1 MKLRMKNLSF
11 LLFYYQNKLTNSYT
25 FSFPCSLLS
34 LSYVRYDNIAPSL
47 QLPPVDQL
55 GGVASYLGW
64 QITQDTIVLRRA
76 LSGRPM
82 ICKQKTAA
90 IYVSIS
96 IIRPWNLHTP
106 QLFARVVPNCTPW
119 RKQSRRQTIVSTAV
133 RKLLFMTSI
142 MQFYSLLST
151 VLLVYLVC
159 CNDKTWTHNK
169 KSYGNTHESCLLD
182 KKCWHLLEQKIK
194 ISIIKKCNTV

>member
-1 MKLRMKNLSF
+1 MKLRMKNLSY
-11 LLFYYQNKLTNSYT
+11 LLFYYQNKLTHSYT
-25 FSFPCSLLS
+25 FRFPCSLLS
-34 LSYVRYDNIAPSL
+34 LRYVKYDNTAPSL

-64 QITQDTIVLRRA
+64 QITQDSIVQRRA

-133 RKLLFMTSI
+133 WKLMFMTSI

-151 VLLVYLVC
+151 VLLVYPCL
-159 CNDKTWTHNK
+159 
-169 KSYGNTHESCLLD
+169 SCLL
-182 KKCWHLLEQKIK
+182 
-194 ISIIKKCNTV
+194 

>member
-1 MKLRMKNLSF
+1 MKNLSY
-11 LLFYYQNKLTNSYT
+11 LLLYYQNKLTNIYT
-25 FSFPCSLLS
+25 FLFPCYLLS
-34 LSYVRYDNIAPSL
+34 LRYVRYDDTAPSL
-47 QLPPVDQL
+47 QLPLVDQL

-64 QITQDTIVLRRA
+64 QITQGTIVQRRA

-96 IIRPWNLHTP
+96 IIRPWSLHTP

-142 MQFYSLLST
+142 MQSYNLLST
-151 VLLVYLVC
+151 VVLVYL
-159 CNDKTWTHNK
+159 
-169 KSYGNTHESCLLD
+169 SCLL
-182 KKCWHLLEQKIK
+182 
-194 ISIIKKCNTV
+194 